1 MLKFVRSVPNTYA
14 AQMVERWLGE
24 CFGND
29 DGVCYYKHP
38 AVMTR
43 TGKIPDFIVFTRT
56 NQPLVI
62 KIIDQHLQDISLVE
76 DDEWIVNSETI
87 DSPLL
92 ELEDLVLKLESKFLD
107 QRKLR
112 NRLDVQGVLAFPFIM
127 KEDFEETFGTI
138 QENVSTLWSG
148 GNTQELEHTLG
159 QELSS
164 EEWILTRSV
173 IQGATN
179 LHKPSNIPSPN
190 ITTLG
195 AAIKELDKQI
205 ASLDDE
211 QERVALE
218 IAPGPQRI
226 RGLAGTGK
234 TVLLAM
240 KAANIHILNPDK
252 KILFTFHTNSL
263 YNQVRELISKT
274 YREHTGT
281 DPDWDLLHVRHGWG
295 SRSRPGIYSDLCARQ
310 GVIPL
315 DLRSASAID
324 RAKNPFQIC
333 CEHALQRQI
342 SPEYDFILIDEAQD
356 FPGEFFRVLSQLSI
370 PFQLSDE
377 IYRRIYW
384 AYDELQ
390 SLASLEIPKPEDL
403 FGYDAHGIPL
413 VSLDGPDYPGS
424 IEKDFV
430 LHRSYRCPQDVLMLA
445 HAIGLGIH
453 NPKGPVQMLE
463 DQGYWEAVG
472 YKIERGKLQKGEQ
485 VVIFRPSEN
494 SPNRI
499 HEIYS
504 KQKLVVVKVFQDRVS
519 ELNWIAESIVND
531 VKVEKVAPRQ
541 IIVISLDQSKTKDHL
556 LELQRR
562 LVEANIASTMP
573 GLIDDS
579 SAFAEV
585 GKVTLS
591 NVFRAK
597 GNEAHIVYILGF
609 DALYD
614 YVEGIGNRNHAFA
627 SITRSKAWLR
637 ISGTGRK
644 MEAAKKEVDQIL
656 EAIPRFKFKFPDMK
670 TIRRLDAETS
680 YKRKKL
686 KAASEAVN
694 TLQKTEVEALEKL
707 ASTNPEVFN
716 ELVKRLNEV
725 ARENQ

>member
-1 MLKFVRSVPNTYA
+1 MLKFVRSVPKTVA
-14 AQMVERWLGE
+14 AQMVERWLDE
-24 CFGND
+24 CFGNAE
-29 DGVCYYKHP
+29 GVCYYKHP
-38 AVMTR
+38 AVITK
-43 TGKIPDFIVFTRT
+43 TGKIPDFILFTRT

-62 KIIDQHLQDISLVE
+62 KIIDQYLPDINLVE
-76 DDEWIVNSETI
+76 DDEWIVNNEPI

-112 NRLDVQGVLAFPFIM
+112 NRLNVQGVLAFPFII
-127 KEDFEETFGTI
+127 KEDFEKIFGI
-138 QENVSTLWSG
+138 IKKDVNALWSG
-148 GNTQELEHTLG
+148 GNRQGLERTLE
-159 QELSS
+159 QELSN

-190 ITTLG
+190 INTLG
-195 AAIKELDKQI
+195 AAIRELDKQI
-205 ASLDDE
+205 AALDDE

-240 KAANIHILNPDK
+240 KAANIHILNPGK
-252 KILFTFHTNSL
+252 KILFTFNTQSL

-295 SRSRPGIYSDLCARQ
+295 GRNRSGVYSDLCARQ

-315 DLRSASAID
+315 DLRSARAID
-324 RAKNPFQIC
+324 RAKDPFQVC

-342 SPEYDFILIDEAQD
+342 SSEYDFILVDEAQD
-356 FPGEFFRVLSQLSI
+356 FPKEFFRVL
-370 PFQLSDE
+370 FQLSDE
-377 IYRRIYW
+377 IYHRIYW

-390 SLASLEIPKPEDL
+390 SLSSLEIPKPEDL
-403 FGYDAHGIPL
+403 FGYDAHGESL
-413 VSLDGPDYPGS
+413 VSLNGPDYLGP

-453 NPKGPVQMLE
+453 NPNGPVQMLE

-472 YKIERGKLQKGEQ
+472 YKVESGKLQKGEQ
-485 VVIFRPSEN
+485 VVIFRPPEN

-499 HEIYS
+499 HEIYD
-504 KQKLVVVKVFQDRVS
+504 KQKLVVVNVFQDRAS
-519 ELNWIAESIVND
+519 ELNWIAKSIIND
-531 VKVEKVAPRQ
+531 VKVENVAPRQ
-541 IIVISLDQSKTKDHL
+541 IMVISLDKSKAKDYL

-562 LVEANIASTMP
+562 LVEANIASTIP
-573 GLIDDS
+573 GLIDDA
-579 SAFAEV
+579 SAFAEA

-591 NVFRAK
+591 TVFRAK
-597 GNEAHIVYILGF
+597 GNEAHIVYILSF

-614 YVEGIGNRNHAFA
+614 YLEGIGNRNHAFA
-627 SITRSKAWLR
+627 SITRSKAWVR
-637 ISGTGRK
+637 MTGTGKK
-644 MEAAKKEVDQIL
+644 MEAAKREVDQIL
-656 EAIPRFKFKFPDMK
+656 EAIPTFKFKFPDMK
-670 TIRRLDAETS
+670 AIRRLDAENS

-686 KAASEAVN
+686 EKASEAVDV
-694 TLQKTEVEALEKL
+694 LQKTEVEALEKL